1 MSDTT
6 TQAAEPIHVYLA
18 HSGKNPGVNAIAALG
33 VMGDRPYVYTHV
45 IASEVTN
52 FHAAWESIVLA
63 LGRLNGRPGILWT
76 TFSAIAGAEQP
87 DERNEPYRR
96 EVQRALAASRS
107 VVRFIRKADAPPW
120 MGQAQDAAAEAYAA
134 WLAEQGGPD
143 DRAPAGRV
151 GAATRAQP
159 VAARTGERGDER

>member
-52 FHAAWESIVLA
+52 FQAAWESIVLA
-63 LGRLNGRPGILWT
+63 LGRLNGRSGILWT

-87 DERNEPYRR
+87 DDRNEPYRQ
-96 EVQRALAASRS
+96 EVQRALADSRS
-107 VVRFIRKADAPPW
+107 VVRFIRKADAPSW
-120 MGQAQDAAAEAYAA
+120 MTKAQDAAGKAYAA
-134 WLAEQGGPD
+134 WCEVSTKGG
-143 DRAPAGRV
+143 RR
-151 GAATRAQP
+151 
-159 VAARTGERGDER
+159 